1 MTGHLDVKTTHI
13 SFLIFDGF
21 PMACLTSM
29 IEPLRVANEVSGS
42 NTFSWQ
48 LISENGAPVTASAA
62 ITFDVAAPVSALTE
76 TDYLVFLAPPKA
88 HFQNEQSLGALRHLS
103 RHGCV
108 FCAVSGGVFPLA
120 RTKLV
125 SAVQLSVHWCYRAT
139 FEKEFPDYLASD
151 QIIEVTQSFITASGA
166 AGGFEVVLNFIE
178 EQLGSHV
185 STEVACW
192 FQHPM
197 MRKSGIRQIT
207 PVPDESFTRESLP
220 AAVSDAIAL
229 MQSHINDPLVIEDI
243 ADAVGLTSRHL
254 ERLFKSSTGHSPF
267 AFYRTLRMKA
277 ARQLVLYT
285 NEKISIIAE
294 ELGYSQL
301 RVFRRHYQ
309 ASFTTSPEDDR
320 RQINLYRVEGNIS
333 LPSLWTD
340 EIAG

>member
-1 MTGHLDVKTTHI
+1 MKTTHI

-29 IEPLRVANEVSGS
+29 IEPLRVANEVSGTDS
-42 NTFSWQ
+42 FSWQ
-48 LISENGAPVTASAA
+48 LISENGASVTASAA
-62 ITFDVAAPVSALTE
+62 ITFDVAAAISKHTK

-88 HFQNEQSLGALRHLS
+88 RFQNEQSLGALRHLS

-120 RTKLV
+120 RTTLV
-125 SAVQLSVHWCYRAT
+125 SAVTLSVHWCYRAT
-139 FEKEFPDYLASD
+139 FEKEFPDYLPSD

-178 EQLGSHV
+178 ERLGSHV

-207 PVPDESFTRESLP
+207 PVPDESFTKESLP
-220 AAVSDAIAL
+220 AAVRDAVAL
-229 MQSHINDPLVIEDI
+229 MQSHINDPLTIENI
-243 ADAVGLTSRHL
+243 ADTVGLTNRHL
-254 ERLFKSSTGHSPF
+254 ERLFKSSTGHNPF

-285 NEKISIIAE
+285 NEKISIITK
-294 ELGYSQL
+294 ELGYSQT
-301 RVFRRHYQ
+301 RIFRRHYQ
-309 ASFTTSPEDDR
+309 ASFKTSPEDDR
-320 RQINLYRVEGNIS
+320 RQINLYRVEDNIS

-340 EIAG
+340 VSAG

>member
-1 MTGHLDVKTTHI
+1 MKTTHI

-29 IEPLRVANEVSGS
+29 IEPLRVANEVSGTES
-42 NTFSWQ
+42 FTWQ

-62 ITFDVAAPVSALTE
+62 ITFDVAAPVSALIE
-76 TDYLVFLAPPKA
+76 TDYLVFLAPPMA

-120 RTKLV
+120 RTRLV
-125 SAVQLSVHWCYRAT
+125 SAVPLSVHWCYRAT

-151 QIIEVTQSFITASGA
+151 QIIEVAQSFITASGA

-178 EQLGSHV
+178 ERLGSHV

-207 PVPDESFTRESLP
+207 PVPDESFTKESLP
-220 AAVSDAIAL
+220 AAVSNAIAL
-229 MQSHINDPLVIEDI
+229 MQSHINDPLEIEDI
-243 ADAVGLTSRHL
+243 ADAVGLTSRHI

-285 NEKISIIAE
+285 NEKISIIAK

-309 ASFTTSPEDDR
+309 ASFNISPEDDR

-340 EIAG
+340 ETAG

>member
-1 MTGHLDVKTTHI
+1 M
-13 SFLIFDGF
+13 
-21 PMACLTSM
+21 
-29 IEPLRVANEVSGS
+29 
-42 NTFSWQ
+42 
-48 LISENGAPVTASAA
+48 
-62 ITFDVAAPVSALTE
+62 
-76 TDYLVFLAPPKA
+76 
-88 HFQNEQSLGALRHLS
+88 
-103 RHGCV
+103 
-108 FCAVSGGVFPLA
+108 FPLA

-125 SAVQLSVHWCYRAT
+125 SAVPLSVHWCYRAT

-151 QIIEVTQSFITASGA
+151 QIIEVAQSFITASGA

-178 EQLGSHV
+178 ERLGSHV

-207 PVPDESFTRESLP
+207 PVPDESFTKESLP

-229 MQSHINDPLVIEDI
+229 MQSHINDPLAIEDI

-340 EIAG
+340 ETAV

>member
-1 MTGHLDVKTTHI
+1 
-13 SFLIFDGF
+13 
-21 PMACLTSM
+21 MACLTSM

-125 SAVQLSVHWCYRAT
+125 SAVPLSVHWCYRAT

-178 EQLGSHV
+178 EQLGPQV
-185 STEVACW
+185 TTEVACW

-197 MRKSGIRQIT
+197 IRKSCIRQIT
-207 PVPDESFTRESLP
+207 PLPDESSTTASLP
-220 AAVSDAIAL
+220 ASVRDAIHL
-229 MQSHINDPLVIEDI
+229 MPSHIHDPLVI
-243 ADAVGLTSRHL
+243 DAL
-254 ERLFKSSTGHSPF
+254 
-267 AFYRTLRMKA
+267 A
-277 ARQLVLYT
+277 
-285 NEKISIIAE
+285 
-294 ELGYSQL
+294 
-301 RVFRRHYQ
+301 
-309 ASFTTSPEDDR
+309 
-320 RQINLYRVEGNIS
+320 
-333 LPSLWTD
+333 
-340 EIAG
+340 

>member
-1 MTGHLDVKTTHI
+1 MRP
-13 SFLIFDGF
+13 S
-21 PMACLTSM
+21 PLTL
-29 IEPLRVANEVSGS
+29 P
-42 NTFSWQ
+42 Q
-48 LISENGAPVTASAA
+48 
-62 ITFDVAAPVSALTE
+62 PVSAHTE

-88 HFQNEQSLGALRHLS
+88 RFQNEQSLGALRHLS

-120 RTKLV
+120 RTRLV
-125 SAVQLSVHWCYRAT
+125 SAVPLSVHWCYRAT

-151 QIIEVTQSFITASGA
+151 QIIEVAQSFITASGA

-178 EQLGSHV
+178 ERLGSHV

-207 PVPDESFTRESLP
+207 PVPDESFTKESLP
-220 AAVSDAIAL
+220 AAVRDAVAL
-229 MQSHINDPLVIEDI
+229 MQSHINDPLTIEDI

-285 NEKISIIAE
+285 NEKISIIAK
-294 ELGYSQL
+294 ELGYSQTP
-301 RVFRRHYQ
+301 RF
-309 ASFTTSPEDDR
+309 SPALSSQLQHQPGR
-320 RQINLYRVEGNIS
+320 
-333 LPSLWTD
+333 
-340 EIAG
+340 

>member
-1 MTGHLDVKTTHI
+1 MTGHSDVKTTHI

-42 NTFSWQ
+42 DTFSWQ
-48 LISENGAPVTASAA
+48 LISETGAPVTASATIA
-62 ITFDVAAPVSALTE
+62 FDVAAHMSTDTKA
-76 TDYLVFLAPPKA
+76 DYLVFLAPPKA
-88 HFQNEQSLGALRHLS
+88 RFQHEQTLGTLRHLS

-108 FCAVSGGVFPLA
+108 FCAVSGGVFASA

-125 SAVQLSVHWCYRAT
+125 SAVPLSVHWCYRAT
-139 FEKEFPDYLASD
+139 FEKEFPNHLASD
-151 QIIEVTQSFITASGA
+151 QIIEVSHAFITASGA
-166 AGGFEVVLNFIE
+166 AGGFEVALNLIE
-178 EQLGSHV
+178 ERLGSHV

-207 PVPDESFTRESLP
+207 PVPDESFTKDSLP
-220 AAVSDAIAL
+220 TAVSDAIAL
-229 MQSHINDPLVIEDI
+229 MQSHINDPLAIEDI
-243 ADAVGLTSRHL
+243 AEAVGLTSRHL
-254 ERLFKSSTGHSPF
+254 ERLFKSSTGHAPF

-301 RVFRRHYQ
+301 RVFRRHYL
-309 ASFTTSPEDDR
+309 ANFKTSPEDDR
-320 RQINLYRVEGNIS
+320 QQINLYRVEGNIS

-340 EIAG
+340 KASG

>member
-1 MTGHLDVKTTHI
+1 
-13 SFLIFDGF
+13 
-21 PMACLTSM
+21 
-29 IEPLRVANEVSGS
+29 
-42 NTFSWQ
+42 
-48 LISENGAPVTASAA
+48 
-62 ITFDVAAPVSALTE
+62 
-76 TDYLVFLAPPKA
+76 
-88 HFQNEQSLGALRHLS
+88 
-103 RHGCV
+103 
-108 FCAVSGGVFPLA
+108 
-120 RTKLV
+120 
-125 SAVQLSVHWCYRAT
+125 
-139 FEKEFPDYLASD
+139 
-151 QIIEVTQSFITASGA
+151 
-166 AGGFEVVLNFIE
+166 
-178 EQLGSHV
+178 
-185 STEVACW
+185 
-192 FQHPM
+192 M

-207 PVPDESFTRESLP
+207 PVPDESFTKESLP

-267 AFYRTLRMKA
+267 AFYRTLRMRA

-340 EIAG
+340 ETAG